1 MIFTTTK
8 TTVLLAGLAAIAYAL
23 PNPSPAA
30 SSMATVAVK
39 PGDDTGRI
47 TAGQIIPVGP
57 AKPNKRAAPRSVES
71 REGEVEV
78 VEAVAEIVKSVI
90 DIFEDLEDGIKQD
103 NIVGASGIK
112 KKKYIRTHD
121 FCTRIAAHSRRVWS
135 VTCPPNSLIGT
146 MLSATPLILPSGM
159 EWRGLTGRSNSGT
172 DHSCDG

>member
-112 KKKYIRTHD
+112 KKVYPY
-121 FCTRIAAHSRRVWS
+121 S
-135 VTCPPNSLIGT
+135 
-146 MLSATPLILPSGM
+146 
-159 EWRGLTGRSNSGT
+159 
-172 DHSCDG
+172 